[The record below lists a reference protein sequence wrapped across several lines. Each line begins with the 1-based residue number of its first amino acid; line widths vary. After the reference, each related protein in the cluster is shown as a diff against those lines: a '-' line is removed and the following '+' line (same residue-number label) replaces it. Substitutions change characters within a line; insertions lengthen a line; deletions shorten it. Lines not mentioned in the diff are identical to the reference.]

1 MGRYTNYDEVMI
13 RYPLIKTWS
22 DKQSHVESHL
32 VYHAENQI
40 DAMLSPAFS
49 TPFSAAHGTVKELS
63 QDYCKYLVLV
73 DQDQDR
79 AKIIFDLIAARIEKL
94 INGEAQIVTSS
105 GTLPQTG
112 AGAEIWS
119 NTKDYYPTHSMLD
132 ESAPETRVDSSMLS
146 DLKNERL

>member
-1 MGRYTNYDEVMI
+1 MGRYTNYDELWI

-40 DAMLSPAFS
+40 DSMLSPAFS
-49 TPFSAAHGTVKELS
+49 TPFSADHATVKELS

-73 DQDQDR
+73 DQDEKK
-79 AKIIFDLIAARIEKL
+79 AKIIFDLIEARVKKL
-94 INGEAQIVTSS
+94 VSGDAQIITGS
-105 GTLPQTG
+105 GTLPQTSA
-112 AGAEIWS
+112 AGEIWS
-119 NTKDYYPTHSMLD
+119 NTQNYHPTHSMLD

-146 DLKNERL
+146 DLENERL